1 MAAIKTRLKADLVQA
16 MKARDE
22 VAKSNIRMALVA
34 IQYEEVAGK
43 TARELTDAEEQAVLK
58 REVNKRKDS
67 ADAYTQGNRPELAA
81 KEAAEAEF
89 LSAYLPAAM
98 PDSELDAL
106 VDAAV
111 AEATASLGEAPGM
124 KQMGQIIKAVSAAA
138 AGRAD
143 GKEIAAKV
151 RARLAT

>member
-1 MAAIKTRLKADLVQA
+1 

-67 ADAYTQGNRPELAA
+67 ADAYTQGKPPRAGREGVRRGRVPVG
-81 KEAAEAEF
+81 
-89 LSAYLPAAM
+89 LPAG
-98 PDSELDAL
+98 SDARL
-106 VDAAV
+106 R
-111 AEATASLGEAPGM
+111 
-124 KQMGQIIKAVSAAA
+124 
-138 AGRAD
+138 AGRPR
-143 GKEIAAKV
+143 GRRGGRGHRVHWV
-151 RARLAT
+151 RHPA